1 MPERS
6 YYLKARDDKLLMA
19 YQTYA
24 TDMAIL
30 FGADQN
36 QAKQQMKDMVDFE
49 IKLANVSAFEFQ

>member
-1 MPERS
+1 
-6 YYLKARDDKLLMA
+6 MA

-49 IKLANVSAFEFQ
+49 IKLANVSALNSN